1 MSTLLTDNLPLL
13 SGAPNGIP
21 KLRELILELAVRG
34 KLVRQNH
41 AESAIE
47 KLLDDS
53 RKERADAMASGLIKK
68 EKPAAPI
75 KEDEQPFS
83 LPSGWAWCRIV
94 DTGDYINGL
103 ALRPTDWSNSGRPII
118 RIQNLS
124 GRNAEFNRTKVDVD
138 PSVIVNAGDILV
150 SWSATLDAYIWQ
162 GEQGV
167 LNQHIFRVS
176 PSGVVNTQYLYWLLK
191 WAIRVLAN
199 SDHAHGL
206 VMAHIN
212 RGPFLAQPVGLPP
225 LEEQQRIVAKIEE
238 LMAWCDALEVE
249 QSDAANAHTGLVQAL
264 LGSLTATANTQ
275 DFSTSWQRVAEH
287 FHTLFTTES
296 SIYALK
302 QTLLQLAV
310 MGKLVPQDSTDE
322 PASELLARVQYE
334 KQAVVATG
342 RIKSDKM
349 VPSKKDDKKPFQL
362 PPAWS
367 WTRLGDICVLGPSNG
382 FSPKPALVETP
393 YRCLTL
399 SATTRGLFK
408 GDCFKF
414 VDIEEAVAKK
424 YWLKKGDLLIQR
436 ANSIDYVG
444 VSAIYNGED
453 DQYIYP
459 DLMMRINISRHLST
473 PYVHAYL
480 SSIEGRG
487 YFRSNA
493 TGTQGNMPKINQGT
507 VVNAP
512 IPIPPINEQHR
523 IIAKVDEITRLC
535 DQLRTRLVQ
544 GNQLNEQLA
553 VALVERA
560 LMKSDNVTDAI
571 IDPENAR
578 ILLAAEI
585 VQKLHCEKRMGR
597 VKLQKVISLAEH
609 VARLKE
615 IQSKEERY
623 AAGPHDPALMTQAV
637 QGLRENQWFE
647 ELALD
652 DGKRY
657 EYRPL
662 AQSGTHRPTYEA
674 LWSTEQRRQ
683 INELIEL
690 MRPWDTARCERVATL
705 YSAWNDLLIEGRDA
719 NEAGILQ
726 EVLHG
731 WNDSKL
737 KYTETQWRAELVE
750 MQQHSFLIPTGFG
763 NRTSGGKLTL
773 PGFEPSIKTIKT

>member
-124 GRNAEFNRTKVDVD
+124 GRNAEFNRTKADVD

-310 MGKLVPQDSTDE
+310 MGKLAPQDSTDQ

-349 VPSKKDDKKPFQL
+349 VPSKEDDKKPFQL

-459 DLMMRINISRHLST
+459 DLMMRINISRNLST

-560 LMKSDNVTDAI
+560 LMKSDNVTDAV

-662 AQSGTHRPTYEA
+662 AQSGTHRPAYEA

-773 PGFEPSIKTIKT
+773 PGFEPSI

>member
-1 MSTLLTDNLPLL
+1 
-13 SGAPNGIP
+13 
-21 KLRELILELAVRG
+21 
-34 KLVRQNH
+34 
-41 AESAIE
+41 
-47 KLLDDS
+47 
-53 RKERADAMASGLIKK
+53 MASGLIKK

>member
-124 GRNAEFNRTKVDVD
+124 GRNAEFNRTKADVD

-176 PSGVVNTQYLYWLLK
+176 PSGIVNTQYLYWLLK

-296 SIYALK
+296 SIHALK

-342 RIKSDKM
+342 RVKSDKM

-459 DLMMRINISRHLST
+459 DLMMRINISRNLST

-480 SSIEGRG
+480 SSIEGRE

-493 TGTQGNMPKINQGT
+493 TGTQGNMPKVNQGT

-560 LMKSDNVTDAI
+560 LMKSDNVTDAV
-571 IDPENAR
+571 IDPKNAR

-773 PGFEPSIKTIKT
+773 PGFEPSI